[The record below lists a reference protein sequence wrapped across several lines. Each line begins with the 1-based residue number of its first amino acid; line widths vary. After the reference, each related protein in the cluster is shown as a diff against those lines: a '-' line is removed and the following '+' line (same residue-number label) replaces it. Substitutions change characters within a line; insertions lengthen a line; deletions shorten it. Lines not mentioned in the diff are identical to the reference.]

1 MLKHIKMGTLRKQM
15 RYLWQLCFLLLSC
28 LPTGLLAHKLETGQA
43 VLTITPDLVWI
54 LELEV
59 NLTRYIQS
67 NPELA
72 ENVRPLFRELEAE
85 GRFNEER
92 FSDWERVFINCEN
105 RFREEIQVLE
115 DEERKYNFELWFPHP
130 SELSE
135 QAYQTM
141 QLEGLHVK
149 VFASGKLSTEESLIQ
164 FRFPLDIG
172 EVVMTTLK
180 PEVQWIITGEFS
192 EPVSMGTGAAFS
204 FEEDRGSSVVRY
216 LKIGFIHIVPEGL
229 DHILFVIGLFLL
241 AAKLRPLL
249 IQVTCF
255 TLAHTLTLGLSIYG
269 VISLPSSVVEPL
281 IALSIAFV
289 AVENVFTSK
298 VRPWRPVVV
307 FFFGLLHGLGFAGV
321 LSEIGLPR
329 DEFLF
334 ALVFFNVGVELGQL
348 FVLLGAFLLIGFFR
362 NKAWYRK
369 KLTIPLSCLVG
380 LVGLYWTV
388 ERIFF

>member
-1 MLKHIKMGTLRKQM
+1 MNG
-15 RYLWQLCFLLLSC
+15 LLAKLIRTYWCWLLVLGC
-28 LPTGLLAHKLETGQA
+28 LPSTLSAHKLETGQA

-72 ENVRPLFRELEAE
+72 DTVRPLFRELESE
-85 GRFNEER
+85 GRFNEGR
-92 FSDWERVFINCEN
+92 FSDWERVFIQCEN
-105 RFREEIQVLE
+105 LFRQEMHVLE
-115 DEERKYNFELWFPHP
+115 SEERIHHFELWFPHP

-135 QAYQTM
+135 QAFLTM
-141 QLEGLHVK
+141 REEGLHVK
-149 VFASGKLSTEESLIQ
+149 VFVTGKLETEESPLK

-172 EVVMTTLK
+172 EVVLTTLR
-180 PEVQWIITGEFS
+180 PEVQWVITGEYS
-192 EPVSMGTGAAFS
+192 DSVALGSGGAFS
-204 FEEDRGSSVVRY
+204 FEEDTGTSVFRY
-216 LKIGFIHIVPEGL
+216 LKVGFIHIIPEGM

-241 AAKLRPLL
+241 AAKVRPLL

-255 TLAHTLTLGLSIYG
+255 TVAHTLTLGLSIFG
-269 VISLPSSVVEPL
+269 VISLPASVVEPL

-289 AVENVFTSK
+289 AVENIFTSEI
-298 VRPWRPVVV
+298 RPWRPALV
-307 FFFGLLHGLGFAGV
+307 FIFGLLHGLGFAGV

-329 DEFLF
+329 DEYLF

-362 NKAWYRK
+362 KKVWYRSK
-369 KLTIPLSCLVG
+369 VTIPLSCLVG
-380 LVGLYWTV
+380 LIGLYWTV
-388 ERIFF
+388 ERVFF

>member
-1 MLKHIKMGTLRKQM
+1 MLMVRKIIRRMGRFKLS
-15 RYLWQLCFLLLSC
+15 LFLFLGS
-28 LPTGLLAHKLETGQA
+28 LPTFLSAHKLETGQA

-72 ENVRPLFRELEAE
+72 ENVRPYYNELESE
-85 GRFNEER
+85 GVFKDVR
-92 FSDWERVFINCEN
+92 FSGWERVFINCEN
-105 RFREEIQVLE
+105 QFRKEIQVLE
-115 DEERKYNFELWFPHP
+115 DEERIQNFELWFPHP
-130 SELSE
+130 SELSD
-135 QAYQTM
+135 QAFETM
-141 QLEGLHVK
+141 QAEGLHVK
-149 VFASGKLSTEESLIQ
+149 VFATGKLSTEETLLQ
-164 FRFPLDIG
+164 FRFPMDIG
-172 EVVMTTLK
+172 EVVLTTLK
-180 PEVQWIITGEFS
+180 PEVQWVITGEFS
-192 EPVSMGTGAAFS
+192 EPISMGAGAGFS
-204 FEEDRGSSVVRY
+204 FEDEGRSSVFRY
-216 LKIGFIHIVPEGL
+216 LKVGFIHIIPEGL

-241 AAKLRPLL
+241 AARFRPLL

-281 IALSIAFV
+281 IALSIALV
-289 AVENVFTSK
+289 AFENVFTSK
-298 VRPWRPVVV
+298 IRPWRPVLV
-307 FFFGLLHGLGFAGV
+307 FLFGLLHGLGFAGV

-334 ALVFFNVGVELGQL
+334 ALVFFNIGVELGQL
-348 FVLLGAFLLIGFFR
+348 FVIVAAFVLIGLFR
-362 NKAWYRK
+362 KKEWYRAR
-369 KLTIPLSCLVG
+369 LTVPLSCIIG

>member
-1 MLKHIKMGTLRKQM
+1 MIVGKLIQRMCRFKLGLMLILFGMPS
-15 RYLWQLCFLLLSC
+15 LLS
-28 LPTGLLAHKLETGQA
+28 AHKLETGQA
-43 VLTITPDLVWI
+43 VLTVTPDLVWI

-72 ENVRPLFRELEAE
+72 ENVRPAFRELEAE
-85 GRFNEER
+85 RVFNEKY
-92 FSDWERVFINCEN
+92 FSVWERVFINCEN
-105 RFREEIQVLE
+105 QFRKEFQVLE
-115 DEERKYNFELWFPHP
+115 DEERIQNFELWFPHP

-135 QAYQTM
+135 EIFQTM
-141 QLEGLHVK
+141 QEEGLHVK
-149 VFASGKLSTEESLIQ
+149 VFATGKLSTEESLLQ

-172 EVVMTTLK
+172 EVVLTTLK
-180 PEVQWIITGEFS
+180 PEVQWVITGEYS
-192 EPVSMGTGAAFS
+192 EPVSMGAGAGFS
-204 FEEDRGSSVVRY
+204 FEKERDSSVFRY
-216 LKIGFIHIVPEGL
+216 LKVGFIHIIPAGL

-241 AAKLRPLL
+241 AAKIRPLL
-249 IQVTCF
+249 LQVTCF

-298 VRPWRPVVV
+298 IHPWRPALV

-334 ALVFFNVGVELGQL
+334 ALIFFNVGVEVGQL
-348 FVLLGAFLLIGFFR
+348 CVIIAAFVLIGFFR
-362 NKAWYRK
+362 KKEWYRTR
-369 KLTIPLSCLVG
+369 LTVPLSCLVG

>member
-1 MLKHIKMGTLRKQM
+1 MNRYFGKSVHRLM
-15 RYLWQLCFLLLSC
+15 RIAILLLC
-28 LPTGLLAHKLETGQA
+28 CQPVFLHAHKLETGQA

-72 ENVRPLFRELEAE
+72 DTVRPLFRELEKE

-92 FSDWERVFINCEN
+92 FSDWERVFINCES
-105 RFREEIQVLE
+105 RFREEMQVLE
-115 DEERKYNFELWFPHP
+115 DEERIFHFELWFPHP

-135 QAYQTM
+135 EAYATM
-141 QLEGLHVK
+141 LLEGLHVK
-149 VFASGKLSTEESLIQ
+149 VFATGKVSTEETLLQ

-172 EVVMTTLK
+172 EVVLTTLK
-180 PEVQWIITGEFS
+180 PEVQWVITGEYS
-192 EPVSMGTGAAFS
+192 EPVALGTGAAFS
-204 FEEDRGSSVVRY
+204 FEDQRSSSVFRY
-216 LKIGFIHIVPEGL
+216 LKVGFIHIIPEGL
-229 DHILFVIGLFLL
+229 DHILFVLGLFLL
-241 AAKLRPLL
+241 AAKVRPLL

-269 VISLPSSVVEPL
+269 VISLPSSIVEPL

-289 AVENVFTSK
+289 AIENVFTSK
-298 VRPWRPVVV
+298 VRPWRPVLV

-321 LSEIGLPR
+321 LGEIGLPR

-334 ALVFFNVGVELGQL
+334 ALIFFNVGVEVGQL
-348 FVLLGAFLLIGFFR
+348 AVIAGAFLLIGFFR
-362 NKAWYRK
+362 KKAWYRQ
-369 KLTIPLSCLVG
+369 KLTIPISVCVG
-380 LVGLYWTV
+380 LVGLYWTI